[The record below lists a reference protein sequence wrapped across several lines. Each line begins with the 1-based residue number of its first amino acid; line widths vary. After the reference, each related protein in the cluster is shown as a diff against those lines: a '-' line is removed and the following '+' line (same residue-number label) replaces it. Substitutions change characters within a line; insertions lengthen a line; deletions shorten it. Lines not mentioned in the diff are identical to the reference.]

1 MTRFA
6 PTLDDLTIGSL
17 SIAGNSPSSDGIKGA
32 NWDTDGIA
40 INGCGYNVIGDTV
53 TTDYISGSCS
63 NSASPNNIVL
73 SDVDATYT
81 GTMNAIYA
89 RNSVITIGVGEVT
102 MPSKPTTR
110 CPRLPQTEELF

>member
-1 MTRFA
+1 MGSANVAIAPGGTSSTAAGPSGSSASIDDLTAGDLSMTRFA

-53 TTDYISGSCS
+53 TTDYSLV
-63 NSASPNNIVL
+63 PV
-73 SDVDATYT
+73 
-81 GTMNAIYA
+81 
-89 RNSVITIGVGEVT
+89 
-102 MPSKPTTR
+102 PTLHHLTTSFYLMLMQ
-110 CPRLPQTEELF
+110 PTQEQ